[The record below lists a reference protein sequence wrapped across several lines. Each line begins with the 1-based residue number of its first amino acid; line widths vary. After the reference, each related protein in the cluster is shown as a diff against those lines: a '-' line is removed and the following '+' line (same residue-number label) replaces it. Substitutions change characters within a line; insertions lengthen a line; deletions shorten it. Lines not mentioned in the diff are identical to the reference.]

1 MEEKLTFNLEEIT
14 QNNFQFIEI
23 SEVDTT
29 RWKNKN
35 EFKES
40 IESTFKVSSS
50 DLRNFIENTFGI
62 RMDIYSHSHNR
73 NQLNLLIKKV
83 TKTKRGKTTFLNLD
97 EYIKLIQL
105 EEFNSFILDKIR
117 ESNVEVENKQK
128 LYDELMY
135 LQIRR
140 YKNTKYYRTESML
153 ELQSFAYYLSLFES
167 LDQYLNFWYS
177 QPFLKDTHVESP
189 NEDLNNLLKVING
202 HYDNTEITKNKFQ
215 SIDDVITTSEMQK
228 IYTFLRDIQT
238 VDNKKAD
245 HYK

>member
-1 MEEKLTFNLEEIT
+1 MEEKLTFNLEELKENI
-14 QNNFQFIEI
+14 FEYIKI
-23 SEVDTT
+23 SEIDTT

-35 EFKES
+35 EFKNS
-40 IESTFKVSSS
+40 IKSNFKVSSS

-62 RMDIYSHSHNR
+62 SMDIEFHSHNR

-83 TKTKRGKTTFLNLD
+83 TKTKKGKTTFLNLD
-97 EYIKLIQL
+97 EYIKLIEL
-105 EEFNSFILDKIR
+105 EEFNTFIIENAQKDFK
-117 ESNVEVENKQK
+117 VANKQK

-167 LDQYLNFWYS
+167 LDQYLNFWYCE
-177 QPFLKDTHVESP
+177 PFLKDTHVESP

-215 SIDDVITTSEMQK
+215 SIDDVINTSEMQK

>member
-1 MEEKLTFNLEEIT
+1 MEEKLTFNLEELKGNIFEYT
-14 QNNFQFIEI
+14 KI
-23 SEVDTT
+23 SEIDTT

-35 EFKES
+35 EFKDS
-40 IESTFKVSSS
+40 IKSNFKVSSS

-62 RMDIYSHSHNR
+62 SMDIEFHSHNR

-83 TKTKRGKTTFLNLD
+83 TKTKKGKTTFLNLD
-97 EYIKLIQL
+97 EYIKLIEL
-105 EEFNSFILDKIR
+105 EEFNTFIIENAQKDFK
-117 ESNVEVENKQK
+117 VANKQK

-167 LDQYLNFWYS
+167 LDQYLNFWYCE
-177 QPFLKDTHVESP
+177 PFLKDTHVESP

-215 SIDDVITTSEMQK
+215 SIDDVINTSEMQK

>member
-1 MEEKLTFNLEEIT
+1 MEEKLTFNLEELKENI
-14 QNNFQFIEI
+14 FEYIKI
-23 SEVDTT
+23 SEIDTT

-35 EFKES
+35 EFKDS
-40 IESTFKVSSS
+40 IKSNFKVSSS

-62 RMDIYSHSHNR
+62 SMDIEFHSHNR

-83 TKTKRGKTTFLNLD
+83 TKTKKGKTTFLNLD
-97 EYIKLIQL
+97 EYIKLIEL
-105 EEFNSFILDKIR
+105 EEFNTFIIENAQKDFK
-117 ESNVEVENKQK
+117 VANKQK

-167 LDQYLNFWYS
+167 LDQYLNFWYCE
-177 QPFLKDTHVESP
+177 PFLKDTHVESP

-215 SIDDVITTSEMQK
+215 SIDDVINTSEIQK

>member
-1 MEEKLTFNLEEIT
+1 MEEKLTFNLEELKENI
-14 QNNFQFIEI
+14 FEYIKI
-23 SEVDTT
+23 SEIDTT

-35 EFKES
+35 EFKDS
-40 IESTFKVSSS
+40 IKSNFKVSSS

-62 RMDIYSHSHNR
+62 SMDIEFHSHNR

-83 TKTKRGKTTFLNLD
+83 TKTKKGKTTFLNLD
-97 EYIKLIQL
+97 EYIKLIEL
-105 EEFNSFILDKIR
+105 EEFNTFIIENAQKDFK
-117 ESNVEVENKQK
+117 VANKQK

-153 ELQSFAYYLSLFES
+153 ELQSFAYYLSLFKS
-167 LDQYLNFWYS
+167 LDQYLNFWYCE
-177 QPFLKDTHVESP
+177 PFLKDTHVESP

-215 SIDDVITTSEMQK
+215 SIDDVINTSEMQK

>member
-1 MEEKLTFNLEEIT
+1 MEEKLTFNLEELKENI
-14 QNNFQFIEI
+14 FEYIKI
-23 SEVDTT
+23 SEIDTT

-35 EFKES
+35 EFKDS
-40 IESTFKVSSS
+40 IKSNFKVSSS

-62 RMDIYSHSHNR
+62 SMDIEFHSHNR

-83 TKTKRGKTTFLNLD
+83 TKTKKGKTTFLNLD
-97 EYIKLIQL
+97 EYIKLIEL
-105 EEFNSFILDKIR
+105 EEFNTFIIENAQKDFK
-117 ESNVEVENKQK
+117 VANKQK

-140 YKNTKYYRTESML
+140 YKNTKYYKTESML

-167 LDQYLNFWYS
+167 LDQYLNFWYCE
-177 QPFLKDTHVESP
+177 PFLKDTHVESP

-215 SIDDVITTSEMQK
+215 SIDDVINTSEMQK

>member
-1 MEEKLTFNLEEIT
+1 MEEKLTFNLEELKENI
-14 QNNFQFIEI
+14 FEYIKI
-23 SEVDTT
+23 SEIDTT

-35 EFKES
+35 EFKDS
-40 IESTFKVSSS
+40 IKSNFKVSSS

-62 RMDIYSHSHNR
+62 SMDIEFHSHNR

-83 TKTKRGKTTFLNLD
+83 TKTKKGKTTFLNLD
-97 EYIKLIQL
+97 EYIKLIEL
-105 EEFNSFILDKIR
+105 EEFNTFIIENAQKDFK
-117 ESNVEVENKQK
+117 VANKQK

-167 LDQYLNFWYS
+167 LDQYLNFWYCE
-177 QPFLKDTHVESP
+177 PFLKDTHVESP

-215 SIDDVITTSEMQK
+215 SIDDVINTSEMQK

>member
-1 MEEKLTFNLEEIT
+1 
-14 QNNFQFIEI
+14 
-23 SEVDTT
+23 
-29 RWKNKN
+29 
-35 EFKES
+35 
-40 IESTFKVSSS
+40 
-50 DLRNFIENTFGI
+50 
-62 RMDIYSHSHNR
+62 R

-83 TKTKRGKTTFLNLD
+83 TKTKKGKTTFLNLD
-97 EYIKLIQL
+97 EYIKLIEL
-105 EEFNSFILDKIR
+105 EEFNTFIIENAQKDFK
-117 ESNVEVENKQK
+117 VANKQK

-167 LDQYLNFWYS
+167 LDQYLNFWYCE
-177 QPFLKDTHVESP
+177 PFLKDTHVESP

-215 SIDDVITTSEMQK
+215 SIDDVINTSEMQK

>member
-1 MEEKLTFNLEEIT
+1 MEEKLTFNLEELKENI
-14 QNNFQFIEI
+14 FEYIKI
-23 SEVDTT
+23 SEIDTT
-29 RWKNKN
+29 RLKNKN
-35 EFKES
+35 EFKDS
-40 IESTFKVSSS
+40 IKSNFKVSSS

-62 RMDIYSHSHNR
+62 SMDIEFHSHNR

-83 TKTKRGKTTFLNLD
+83 TKTKKGKTTFLNLD
-97 EYIKLIQL
+97 EYIKLIEL
-105 EEFNSFILDKIR
+105 EEFNTFIIENAQKDFK
-117 ESNVEVENKQK
+117 VANKQK

-140 YKNTKYYRTESML
+140 YKNTKYYKTESML

-167 LDQYLNFWYS
+167 LDQYLNFWYCE
-177 QPFLKDTHVESP
+177 PFLKDTHVESP

-215 SIDDVITTSEMQK
+215 SIDDVINTSEMQK

>member
-1 MEEKLTFNLEEIT
+1 MEEKLTFNLEELKENI
-14 QNNFQFIEI
+14 FEYIKI
-23 SEVDTT
+23 SEIDTT

-35 EFKES
+35 EFKDS
-40 IESTFKVSSS
+40 IKSNFKVSSS

-62 RMDIYSHSHNR
+62 SMDIEFHSHNR

-83 TKTKRGKTTFLNLD
+83 TKTKKGKTTFLNLD
-97 EYIKLIQL
+97 EYIKLIEL
-105 EEFNSFILDKIR
+105 EEFNTFIIENAQKDFK
-117 ESNVEVENKQK
+117 VANKQK

-140 YKNTKYYRTESML
+140 YKNTKYYRTKSML

-167 LDQYLNFWYS
+167 LDQYLNFWYCE
-177 QPFLKDTHVESP
+177 PFLKDTHVESP

-215 SIDDVITTSEMQK
+215 SIDDVINTSEMQK

>member
-1 MEEKLTFNLEEIT
+1 MEEKLTFNLEELKENI
-14 QNNFQFIEI
+14 FEYIEI
-23 SEVDTT
+23 SEIDTT

-35 EFKES
+35 EFKDS
-40 IESTFKVSSS
+40 IQSNFKVSSS

-62 RMDIYSHSHNR
+62 SMDVEFHSHNR

-83 TKTKRGKTTFLNLD
+83 TKTKKGKTTFLNLN
-97 EYIKLIQL
+97 EYIKLIEL
-105 EEFNSFILDKIR
+105 EEFNTFIIENAQKDFK
-117 ESNVEVENKQK
+117 VANKQK
-128 LYDELMY
+128 LFDELMY

-140 YKNTKYYRTESML
+140 YKNTKYYRTKSML

-167 LDQYLNFWYS
+167 LDQHLNFWYC
-177 QPFLKDTHVESP
+177 QPFLEDTHVESP

-215 SIDDVITTSEMQK
+215 SIEDVISTSQIQK

>member
-1 MEEKLTFNLEEIT
+1 MEEKLTFNLEELKESI
-14 QNNFQFIEI
+14 FEYIKI
-23 SEVDTT
+23 SEIDTT

-35 EFKES
+35 EFKDS
-40 IESTFKVSSS
+40 IKSNFKVSSS

-62 RMDIYSHSHNR
+62 SMDIEFHSHNR

-83 TKTKRGKTTFLNLD
+83 TKTKKGKTTFLNLD
-97 EYIKLIQL
+97 EYIKLIEL
-105 EEFNSFILDKIR
+105 EEFNTFIIENAQKDFK
-117 ESNVEVENKQK
+117 VANKQK

-167 LDQYLNFWYS
+167 LDQYLNFWYCE
-177 QPFLKDTHVESP
+177 PFLKDTHVESP

-215 SIDDVITTSEMQK
+215 SIDDVINTSEMQK

>member
-1 MEEKLTFNLEEIT
+1 MEEKLTFNLEELKENI
-14 QNNFQFIEI
+14 FEYIKI
-23 SEVDTT
+23 SEIDTT

-35 EFKES
+35 EFKDS
-40 IESTFKVSSS
+40 IQSNFKVSSS

-62 RMDIYSHSHNR
+62 SMDIEFHSHNR

-83 TKTKRGKTTFLNLD
+83 TKTKKGKTTFLNLD
-97 EYIKLIQL
+97 EYIKLIEL
-105 EEFNSFILDKIR
+105 EEFNTFIIENAQKDFK
-117 ESNVEVENKQK
+117 VANKQK

-167 LDQYLNFWYS
+167 LDQYLNFWYCE
-177 QPFLKDTHVESP
+177 PFLKDTHVESP

-215 SIDDVITTSEMQK
+215 SIDDVINTSEMQK